1 MVNHIKAPLF
11 VPATRPDRFEKAAQ
25 SGADAIILDLEDAV
39 AEADKATARTNLTAR
54 FTALPVFVRI
64 NAAGTPWHEAD
75 VAALRA
81 VAPAAVMLPKAEHP
95 QQITALARTGLP
107 VIALVETAL
116 GVANAAEIAR
126 AEGCRRL
133 AFGSVD
139 FCADLGC
146 DHIREALNPARMAL
160 VMASRLAGIAPPI
173 DGVTV
178 QLQDLAETGADTRHA
193 RALGMTGK
201 LCIHPKQVPE
211 VLRGFAPTEADVL
224 WAKRVLAAGDGAV
237 QVDGQ
242 MIDAPVR
249 LRAEAILSA

>member
-1 MVNHIKAPLF
+1 
-11 VPATRPDRFEKAAQ
+11 
-25 SGADAIILDLEDAV
+25 
-39 AEADKATARTNLTAR
+39 
-54 FTALPVFVRI
+54 
-64 NAAGTPWHEAD
+64 
-75 VAALRA
+75 
-81 VAPAAVMLPKAEHP
+81 
-95 QQITALARTGLP
+95 
-107 VIALVETAL
+107 VETAL
-116 GVANAAEIAR
+116 GVANAAEFAR